1 MLNIIVCVIL
11 ILSMDTNLRTVFS
24 PKYSSSSLIVQ
35 CRSQKR
41 ILVYLTPPLSCPIQI
56 GT

>member
-1 MLNIIVCVIL
+1 MLNIIICVIL
-11 ILSMDTNLRTVFS
+11 ILSMDTNLQTVFP
-24 PKYSSSSLIVQ
+24 PKYSSSLIFQ

-41 ILVYLTPPLSCPIQI
+41 ILVYLTPPVNCPIQI